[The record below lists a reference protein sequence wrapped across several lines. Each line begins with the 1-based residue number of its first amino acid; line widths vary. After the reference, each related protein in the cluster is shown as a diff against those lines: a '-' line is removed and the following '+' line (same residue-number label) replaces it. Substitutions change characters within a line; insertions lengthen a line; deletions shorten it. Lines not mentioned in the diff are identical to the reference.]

1 MYQVI
6 ARRFRP
12 QQFRELLGHEAI
24 VQILKNTIKLKRY
37 HQAYLFS
44 GPRGTGKTTI
54 ARLFAKAVN
63 CDNLDSDFEPCSLC
77 SSCAEIKAG
86 QSLDVIEIDGASN
99 RGIDDVRKI
108 IETIAIQASGGHYKI
123 YIIDEV
129 HMLTKEA
136 FNALLKTLEE
146 PPAKVIF
153 IFATTEPHKVLPTI
167 LSRCQRFSLCRIPLS
182 TITQKLK
189 NIVKTLDVTA
199 DDEALQI
206 IAKQAEGGLRDA
218 ESLLDQVIGFEEG
231 AITADKVSRILGL
244 ASIDSLFQLNQI
256 IQNNQLTEAAK
267 LAHNLY
273 LSGRDLTHYLDHL
286 IDHFRTLLL
295 VKLKAAEPLA
305 LPASLFERY
314 TVEQALFSEES
325 LIAFIEHTLKMAADA
340 RQEPINVVK
349 LESLFYKLIRLNRS
363 QPLAN
368 LIERLEALEKSGG
381 KIAPAPTPK
390 ASLPQPAAPLPH
402 PTAPLPQPAVKPEP
416 PKSAALTPPPEPQKS
431 APVLQPQAPHPSDV
445 KPPVTSISIDPTPKE
460 SDIRGL
466 KPKAAIAP
474 APKPKPVEAKPVDDT
489 NYPPAN
495 ISAAKLDTMIHFAAI
510 ELEGRITKKG

>member
-44 GPRGTGKTTI
+44 GPRGTGKTTV

-63 CDNLDSDFEPCSLC
+63 CANLDSEFEPCSHC
-77 SSCAEIKAG
+77 PSCTEIKAG

-108 IETIAIQASGGHYKI
+108 IETIAIQASGGRHKI

-167 LSRCQRFSLCRIPLS
+167 LSRCQRFALARIPLS

-189 NIVKTLDVTA
+189 NIVKALEVTA

-231 AITADKVSRILGL
+231 AITSDKVSRILGL

-267 LAHNLY
+267 LAHSLY
-273 LSGRDLTHYLDHL
+273 LSGRDLTHYLDNL
-286 IDHFRTLLL
+286 IDHFRSLLL

-305 LPASLFERY
+305 LPATLFERY
-314 TVEQALFSEES
+314 TAEQAHFSEES
-325 LIAFIEHTLKMAADA
+325 LIAFIEHTLKTAAEA
-340 RQEPINVVK
+340 RHEPINAVK

-363 QPLAN
+363 QPLTN
-368 LIERLEALEKSGG
+368 LIERLEMLEKSGG
-381 KIAPAPTPK
+381 VKTVPAPIPAAAPAQARAPTPPP
-390 ASLPQPAAPLPH
+390 PQ
-402 PTAPLPQPAVKPEP
+402 AVKPEP
-416 PKSAALTPPPEPQKS
+416 PKAALDTPK
-431 APVLQPQAPHPSDV
+431 PSEV
-445 KPPVTSISIDPTPKE
+445 KPPVASISIDPTPKD
-460 SDIRGL
+460 SDIQGL

-474 APKPKPVEAKPVDDT
+474 APAPKPKPAEAKQPVDDM
-489 NYPPAN
+489 NYPSAN
-495 ISAAKLDTMIHFAAI
+495 ISPAKLDTMIHFAAI